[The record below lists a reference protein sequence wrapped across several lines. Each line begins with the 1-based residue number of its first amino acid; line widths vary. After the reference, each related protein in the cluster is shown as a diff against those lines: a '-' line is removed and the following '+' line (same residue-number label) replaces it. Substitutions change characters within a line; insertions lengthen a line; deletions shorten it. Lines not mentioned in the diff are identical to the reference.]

1 MVFVS
6 LDESDNEETPTVVNN
21 FLETKIELSSI
32 NIVKARRLGKRQA
45 APSKPRPILVT
56 FHLHKEK
63 GSVLAKK
70 SSLAGTK
77 VFINNDLTREQ
88 MQAEK
93 QLRETKKKILQHP
106 DYKGK
111 KITIYRNRICVD
123 HSPITED
130 MLRSAGVSILDI
142 GQKAHSICTWNI
154 NGLTSKKFIYLFDYF
169 TKYDIILLCETWLKP
184 NHRYNMDIKEYKL
197 ISTYR
202 SQLHHKAKRGSGG
215 LMCYIKEEFQ

>member
-1 MVFVS
+1 M
-6 LDESDNEETPTVVNN
+6 
-21 FLETKIELSSI
+21 
-32 NIVKARRLGKRQA
+32 
-45 APSKPRPILVT
+45 
-56 FHLHKEK
+56 
-63 GSVLAKK
+63 
-70 SSLAGTK
+70 
-77 VFINNDLTREQ
+77 FINNDLTREQ

-184 NHRYNMDIKEYKL
+184 NHRYNMDIKGYKL

-215 LMCYIKEEFQ
+215 LMCYIKEEFQEGVEYITCNKTSEDRIWIKLSSNFFGFLKDVYLRLVYIIPECQPM